1 MNVSIPFG
9 ASQLEI
15 NALVQRGVDAMIE
28 AEASGGVA
36 DVAFMFE
43 QEEVEEVDDDGWNE
57 EVDEVA
63 DAGNNDSN
71 ANNESTVN
79 DNANEDSHN
88 QYNADNNTM
97 TMEDWVNN
105 VEEEF
110 VAVCKGCFEEPCIFV
125 LNKERL
131 VALDELEHVLL
142 VAPEDVPSNNIRRK
156 RLYREMTLIMNGGP
170 LGAGVRRELPDC
182 CVEGIRQMH
191 PSETFMGY
199 MPE

>member
-1 MNVSIPFG
+1 MLAPSR
-9 ASQLEI
+9 
-15 NALVQRGVDAMIE
+15 LVTRRVTQWTANSRFLLR
-28 AEASGGVA
+28 SLTSLLVA
-36 DVAFMFE
+36 IHLHHVH
-43 QEEVEEVDDDGWNE
+43 
-57 EVDEVA
+57 A

-71 ANNESTVN
+71 ANNESTIN

-131 VALDELEHVLL
+131 VALDESEHVLL